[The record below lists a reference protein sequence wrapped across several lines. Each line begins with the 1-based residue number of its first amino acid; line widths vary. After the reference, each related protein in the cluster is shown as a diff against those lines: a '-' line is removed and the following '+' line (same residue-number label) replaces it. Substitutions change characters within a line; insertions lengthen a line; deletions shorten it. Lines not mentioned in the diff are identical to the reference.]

1 MTELA
6 DNIAA
11 KVRSWY
17 EEHREHW
24 TARIGQSGTPD
35 EFMLEL
41 VAEVERVVKEL
52 TPVPHVSQP
61 PPPPPVPHVSPP
73 PAARRQEA
81 HKKMGRK

>member
-11 KVRSWY
+11 KVRIWY

-24 TARIGQSGTPD
+24 LTRMGEGSTKPD
-35 EFMLEL
+35 EFMLAL
-41 VAEVERVVKEL
+41 VAECERVIKEL
-52 TPVPHVSQP
+52 TPVPHVL
-61 PPPPPVPHVSPP
+61 PPPPVH
-73 PAARRQEA
+73 RQEA